1 MIIFESTFPK
11 DYRSDE
17 IKRIL
22 DHVTTGKFCQL
33 VCIPGAGKATILRL
47 LAHNRNVLKLHLGEK
62 EKSIR
67 FIYSNLLELT
77 SYDDAQIAKFLLLAL
92 DQKIPKTD
100 DSLVLTKQLNE
111 TVNNLAGRGQ
121 TLVLLFDHFDEY
133 QNRLPRSFFQLL
145 RGLNSVAK
153 YKFAAVFATRRDLRE
168 LIDPEILKE
177 FYDFFVGNTV
187 YMQVWDKAASDF
199 MFAQIEEVF
208 KKKIPDADKKNILQA
223 TAGHAKLTKITAELF
238 LRENIKLSKELL
250 LASSLVRAA
259 LFELW
264 LFLTA
269 PEQQVLI
276 QIAKGNE
283 PEKDQTLESLEKFD
297 LVKQDLSFTIPLFP
311 QFVLKIIPTI
321 TPQKIT
327 YDQNTKEIRKG
338 ENVISDLLSPQEYR
352 LLKFLIENQGKI
364 AERDQII
371 KFVWPDAKAIEG
383 ISDEAIDQMVFRLR
397 KKIEDE
403 PNSPKHI
410 ITLKGQGLRF
420 AP

>member
-250 LASSLVRAA
+250 LAS
-259 LFELW
+259 
-264 LFLTA
+264 
-269 PEQQVLI
+269 
-276 QIAKGNE
+276 
-283 PEKDQTLESLEKFD
+283 
-297 LVKQDLSFTIPLFP
+297 
-311 QFVLKIIPTI
+311 
-321 TPQKIT
+321 
-327 YDQNTKEIRKG
+327 
-338 ENVISDLLSPQEYR
+338 
-352 LLKFLIENQGKI
+352 
-364 AERDQII
+364 
-371 KFVWPDAKAIEG
+371 
-383 ISDEAIDQMVFRLR
+383 
-397 KKIEDE
+397 
-403 PNSPKHI
+403 
-410 ITLKGQGLRF
+410 
-420 AP
+420 